1 MSEDDHIAA
10 LKAEQKYYTPEP
22 TRSCVASLAFPS
34 LFLIFACSFF
44 ALWLSGALT
53 SGKQPLT
60 PTPQPTPAPVVML
73 VYAPT
78 PVPMLINAMTGY
90 DQTVSFSKAKGE
102 IGYSFI
108 NIHGKTEQAIVCRD
122 ANVCTW
128 KALPVPTGQTL
139 KIIYRE
145 PSPMWPFRLPLQYV
159 LILPDTLDITLD

>member
-1 MSEDDHIAA
+1 MTEDDHIAA
-10 LKAEQKYYTPEP
+10 LKAEQKTEQKYYTPQLGGV
-22 TRSCVASLAFPS
+22 TFPL
-34 LFLIFACSFF
+34 LFLIFACCFF

-53 SGKQPLT
+53 SGKQFIT
-60 PTPQPTPAPVVML
+60 TPQPTPAPVVML

-78 PVPMLINAMTGY
+78 PVPMLVNAMTGY
-90 DQTVSFSKAKGE
+90 DQTVSFSAAKDE
-102 IGYSFI
+102 VGYSFV

-122 ANVCTW
+122 ATVCTW

-159 LILPDTLDITLD
+159 LILPDTLQIELD

>member
-1 MSEDDHIAA
+1 
-10 LKAEQKYYTPEP
+10 
-22 TRSCVASLAFPS
+22 
-34 LFLIFACSFF
+34 LFLIFACCFF

-53 SGKQPLT
+53 SGKQPSA
-60 PTPQPTPAPVVML
+60 PTPEAAPAPVVML

-78 PVPMLINAMTGY
+78 PIPMLVNAMTGY
-90 DQTVSFSKAKGE
+90 DQTVSFSTAKAE
-102 IGYSFI
+102 VGYSFT

-122 ANVCTW
+122 TNVCTW
-128 KALPVPTGQTL
+128 KALPVPVGQTL

>member
-1 MSEDDHIAA
+1 MTEDDIAA

-22 TRSCVASLAFPS
+22 TRSCVASLVFPS
-34 LFLIFACSFF
+34 LFLIFACCFF
-44 ALWLSGALT
+44 VLWLSGALT
-53 SGKQPLT
+53 SGKQPVT
-60 PTPQPTPAPVVML
+60 TPQPTTAPVVML

-78 PVPMLINAMTGY
+78 PIPMLVNTMTGY
-90 DQTVSFSKAKGE
+90 DQTVSFGTAKAE
-102 IGYSFI
+102 VGYSFI

-122 ANVCTW
+122 TNVCTW

-139 KIIYRE
+139 KIIYRD